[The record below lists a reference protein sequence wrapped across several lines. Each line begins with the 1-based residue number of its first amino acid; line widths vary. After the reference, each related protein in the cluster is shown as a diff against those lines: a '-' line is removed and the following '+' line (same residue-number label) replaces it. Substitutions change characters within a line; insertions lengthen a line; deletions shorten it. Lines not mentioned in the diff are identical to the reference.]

1 MTNLTRLTTIR
12 DLRNLARR
20 RVPKMFYDYVESG
33 SWSEST
39 LRANTSD
46 FESIK
51 FRQRVAVDISNRN
64 TSVDIFG
71 VSSKMPCAIAPVG
84 LLGMQHADGE
94 IIASMVAED
103 FGIPFTLSTMSIC
116 SIEDVARHA
125 RVPFWFQLYV
135 MKDHSFSR
143 KLIERAKAAGCS
155 ALMLTIDLQILGQRH
170 KDIKNGLSTPPKL
183 TVKNIL
189 NLMEHPKWCLNMLK
203 TPRKTFR
210 NIVGHVDGISDISK
224 LSAWVSEQFD
234 PKLSWEDVAR
244 IRDWW
249 GGKFIIKGI
258 MEPEDASEAIKI
270 GADAIVVS
278 NHGGRQLD
286 ETSSS
291 ISMLSAIVSEVGGRA
306 SVWMDGG
313 IRSGQDILKAIALG
327 AENTLVGRSFCYGI
341 GAHGAEGGKKALN
354 ILHQELDMTMALCGH
369 RDIRKVDRSI
379 LKF

>member
-1 MTNLTRLTTIR
+1 MTDLTRLTTIS

-51 FRQRVAVDISNRN
+51 FRQRVAVDISSRN

-116 SIEDVARHA
+116 SIEDVARYA

-327 AENTLVGRSFCYGI
+327 AENTLIGRSFCYGI

>member
-1 MTNLTRLTTIR
+1 MTDLTRLTTIS

-71 VSSKMPCAIAPVG
+71 VRSKMPCAIAPVG

-189 NLMEHPKWCLNMLK
+189 NLMEHPKWCLNMFK

>member
-1 MTNLTRLTTIR
+1 MTDLTRLTTIG

-143 KLIERAKAAGCS
+143 KLIEIAKAVGCS

-189 NLMEHPKWCLNMLK
+189 NLMEHPKWCLNMFK

-286 ETSSS
+286 ETASS
-291 ISMLSAIVSEVGGRA
+291 ISMLPAIVSEVGGRV

>member
-1 MTNLTRLTTIR
+1 MTDLTRLTTIR

-291 ISMLSAIVSEVGGRA
+291 ISMLPAIVSEVGGKV

>member
-1 MTNLTRLTTIR
+1 MTDLTRLTTIS

-39 LRANTSD
+39 FRANISD

-51 FRQRVAVDISNRN
+51 FRQRVAADISNRN

-71 VSSKMPCAIAPVG
+71 TKSKMPCAIAPVG

-94 IIASMVAED
+94 IIAAKVAED

-125 RVPFWFQLYV
+125 REPFWFQLYV

-143 KLIERAKAAGCS
+143 KLIDRAKKAGCS
-155 ALMLTIDLQILGQRH
+155 ALMLTVDLQILGQRH

-183 TVKNIL
+183 TVKNML
-189 NLMEHPKWCLNMLK
+189 SLMQHPKWCLNMLK
-203 TPRKTFR
+203 TSRKSFR

-224 LSAWVSEQFD
+224 LSVWVSEQFD

-270 GADAIVVS
+270 GADAIIVS

-286 ETSSS
+286 EASSS
-291 ISMLSAIVSEVGGRA
+291 ISMLPSIVSEVGGKV

-313 IRSGQDILKAIALG
+313 IRSGQDMLKAIALG
-327 AENTLVGRSFCYGI
+327 AEITLVGRSFCYGI
-341 GAHGAEGGKKALN
+341 GAHGTEGGKKALN

-369 RDIRKVDRSI
+369 RDIREVDHSI

>member
-1 MTNLTRLTTIR
+1 MTDLTRLTTIR

>member
-1 MTNLTRLTTIR
+1 MTDLTRLTTIS

-20 RVPKMFYDYVESG
+20 RVPKMFYDYAESG

-327 AENTLVGRSFCYGI
+327 AENTLIGRSFCYGI

>member
-1 MTNLTRLTTIR
+1 MTDLTRLTTIS

-116 SIEDVARHA
+116 SIEDVARYA

-291 ISMLSAIVSEVGGRA
+291 ISMLPAIVSEVGGKV